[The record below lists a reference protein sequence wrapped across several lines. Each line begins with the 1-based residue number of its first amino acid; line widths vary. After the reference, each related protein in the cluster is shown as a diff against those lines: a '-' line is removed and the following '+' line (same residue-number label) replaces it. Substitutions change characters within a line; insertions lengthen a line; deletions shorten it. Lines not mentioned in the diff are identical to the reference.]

1 MFFIEDISSLI
12 IEFSE
17 TNLATRVFRSIISA
31 TEDNCSVRAEEV
43 IASERYKLLRRSFL
57 ALFDSCGTSRES
69 RSIESKSAGKEVP
82 VRIPVDKIGDPG
94 KVFSGNKLVLRSESF
109 SDSVVRIGFTEA
121 TLLLAADLLVLGP
134 ILKLART

>member
-31 TEDNCSVRAEEV
+31 TEDNCSVRAEAV

-57 ALFDSCGTSRES
+57 ALFD
-69 RSIESKSAGKEVP
+69 
-82 VRIPVDKIGDPG
+82 
-94 KVFSGNKLVLRSESF
+94 
-109 SDSVVRIGFTEA
+109 
-121 TLLLAADLLVLGP
+121 
-134 ILKLART
+134 